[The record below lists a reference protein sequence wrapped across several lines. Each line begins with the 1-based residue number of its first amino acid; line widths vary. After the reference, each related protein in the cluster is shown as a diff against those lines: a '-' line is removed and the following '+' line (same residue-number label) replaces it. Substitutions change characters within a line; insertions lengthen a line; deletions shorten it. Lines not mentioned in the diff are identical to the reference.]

1 MLRTLLILLLA
12 GAFLA
17 GCGGPLSRRVDPD
30 SDDSLGGT
38 GPDSADARTVAR
50 KMALS
55 LLDCPEIA
63 QAATPP
69 TVAIMPVRNGTSF
82 HIDTSIFTTRIQAQL
97 TQNCRGRV
105 SFLARDALEQV
116 LKERKSKRDGVFT
129 SSGQKDLL
137 GADFFLD
144 GELVSIEKR
153 RDRDEST
160 YITYVFKLIDTESSR
175 VAWIDTFD
183 VKKVGKRGT
192 VYR

>member
-12 GAFLA
+12 GACLA
-17 GCGGPLSRRVDPD
+17 GCSGPMSRRVDPD

-38 GPDSADARTVAR
+38 GPESADARAVAR
-50 KMALS
+50 KMALKM
-55 LLDCPEIA
+55 LECPEIA
-63 QAATPP
+63 LAATPP
-69 TVAIMPVRNGTSF
+69 TVAILPVRNGTSF
-82 HIDTSIFTTRIQAQL
+82 HIDTSLFTTRIQAQL
-97 TQNCRGRV
+97 TQKCQGRV
-105 SFLARDALEQV
+105 SFLARGALEQV

-144 GELVSIEKR
+144 GELMSIEKR

-160 YITYVFKLIDTESSR
+160 YITYVFSLIDTESSK
-175 VAWIDTFD
+175 VAWMGTYD
-183 VKKVGKRGT
+183 VKRVGERGT